1 MCDQLKR
8 HAVVGKTIASVKAD
22 SISGANIDMSDR
34 VEINFTDGSRLVLKT
49 DWYGRDCY
57 ISEQADPS
65 G

>member
-1 MCDQLKR
+1 MRDQLKH
-8 HAVVGKTIASVKAD
+8 HAVVGKTITSVKAD
-22 SISGANIDMSDR
+22 GVDCADIHMSDR
-34 VEINFTDGSRLVLKT
+34 VEIHFTDGSRLVLKT